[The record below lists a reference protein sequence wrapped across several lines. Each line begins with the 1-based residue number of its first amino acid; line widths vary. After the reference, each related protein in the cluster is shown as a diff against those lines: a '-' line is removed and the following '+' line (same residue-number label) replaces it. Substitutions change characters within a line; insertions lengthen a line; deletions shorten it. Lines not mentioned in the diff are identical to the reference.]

1 LILLEICLSIS
12 KNDILRN
19 EYLLQMNTFKLFPL
33 VLAVFFAVFQN
44 ITLANEEINIEETRE
59 RNFEI
64 EEKDVFL
71 QMLETEQE
79 ERRMLERKL
88 EEVEQQLN
96 DYKSTESERELRLS
110 EYVVN
115 HSDYL
120 LSWFLAILAIVGVVA
135 GILGFRTKRDIEK
148 AGEKMAQEAIQKIE
162 GKYEQRFQ
170 KIEDE
175 VKESAED
182 ADIAIRQ
189 TVAQSY
195 VRQGEKERAIDEY
208 EDLENKYPTNPSVQ
222 FLKGNTFDE
231 LKKHEE
237 AIACFDKAIE
247 LDPKDASAYIN
258 KGVALGN
265 LKKYEEA
272 IACYDKAIGLDQKN
286 VNAYINKGNALD
298 ES

>member
-148 AGEKMAQEAIQKIE
+148 AG
-162 GKYEQRFQ
+162 
-170 KIEDE
+170 
-175 VKESAED
+175 
-182 ADIAIRQ
+182 
-189 TVAQSY
+189 
-195 VRQGEKERAIDEY
+195 
-208 EDLENKYPTNPSVQ
+208 
-222 FLKGNTFDE
+222 
-231 LKKHEE
+231 
-237 AIACFDKAIE
+237 
-247 LDPKDASAYIN
+247 
-258 KGVALGN
+258 
-265 LKKYEEA
+265 
-272 IACYDKAIGLDQKN
+272 
-286 VNAYINKGNALD
+286 
-298 ES
+298 